1 MIQIFKIGGKLIE
14 NEKLFI
20 NFLKEFCKLKGN
32 KILVHG
38 GGNIAS
44 NIAKQLGITP
54 SLIEGR
60 RITNKKMLD
69 IIIMTYAGLINK
81 NIVAQLQFLGCN
93 SLGLSGADCNII
105 NSIKRFVKNIDYGY
119 VGDLTKNSI
128 NYSILDF
135 FIKNNIIPVICSL
148 THNCKGVLLNTNAD
162 TIASYIAISMSRIYK
177 KVFLH
182 YIFEKQGVFDKKN
195 NTEILLNKINEKI
208 FFNLKSKKIIT
219 DGMIPKLENGFKS
232 LRYGVY
238 RVTIGD
244 HFGIINSKNSTILY
258 L

>member
-14 NEKLFI
+14 NKF
-20 NFLKEFCKLKGN
+20 FLENSLNAFCSLKGK

-44 NIAKQLGITP
+44 NIAKKLGIQI

-69 IIIMTYAGLINK
+69 VITMTYAGLINK
-81 NIVAQLQFLGCN
+81 NIVAKLQSLGCN

-105 NSIKRFVKNIDYGY
+105 NTIQRSVKNIDYGY

-128 NYSILDF
+128 NNYILNLM
-135 FIKNNIIPVICSL
+135 INNNIIPVICSL
-148 THNCKGVLLNTNAD
+148 THNAKGLLLNTNAD
-162 TIASYIAISMSRIYK
+162 TIASYIAISMSKIYN

-182 YIFEKQGVFDKKN
+182 YAFEKQGVFDKKN
-195 NTEILLNKINEKI
+195 DNEIFLNKIDEKI
-208 FFNLKSKKIIT
+208 FFNLKTKKIIT
-219 DGMIPKLENGFKS
+219 NGMIPKLENGFKS
-232 LRYGVY
+232 LKYGVN

-244 HFGIINSKNSTILY
+244 PFGMINLKNSTLLY

>member
-1 MIQIFKIGGKLIE
+1 MIYILKIGGKLID
-14 NEKLFI
+14 NEYLLEKSLNTFSKI
-20 NFLKEFCKLKGN
+20 KEK

-44 NIAKQLGITP
+44 NIAKKLGIKI

-60 RITNKKMLD
+60 RITNRKMLD

-81 NIVAQLQFLGCN
+81 NIVAQLQALGCN

-105 NSIKRFVKNIDYGY
+105 HTMKRCVKNINYGY

-128 NYSILDF
+128 NNYILDF

-148 THNCKGVLLNTNAD
+148 THNCKGLLLNTNAD
-162 TIASYIAISMSRIYK
+162 SIASHIAISMSKIYK

-182 YIFEKQGVFDKKN
+182 YAFEKKGVFDKKDN
-195 NTEILLNKINEKI
+195 NEVFLNKIDEKT
-208 FFNLKSKKIIT
+208 FFNLKEKKIIT
-219 DGMIPKLENGFKS
+219 DGMIPKLENGFQS
-232 LRYGVY
+232 LKYGVNQ
-238 RVTIGD
+238 VTIGD
-244 HFGIINSKNSTILY
+244 YFGMINYNNSTLLY